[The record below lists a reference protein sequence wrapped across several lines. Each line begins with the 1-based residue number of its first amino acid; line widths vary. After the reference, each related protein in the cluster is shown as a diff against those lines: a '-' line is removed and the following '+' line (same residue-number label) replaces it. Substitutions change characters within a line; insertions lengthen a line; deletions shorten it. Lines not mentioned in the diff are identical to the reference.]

1 MSTPAAT
8 PMLPNLAEPGTPRL
22 VSLIVP
28 CRNERGHIDAFCDAA
43 LAQQLPEGWTLELLV
58 ADGASDDGTRAALGA
73 RAASDARVT
82 VLDNPRRIVSTGL
95 NACLARARGEVVVRM
110 DVHTAFAPD
119 YVAECLAALT
129 RVHADNVGGP
139 WVARGE
145 GAWGRAIAA
154 AFQCRWVVGG
164 ARSRDL
170 TYEGTVDTVYLGCW
184 PRATLARVGGFDET
198 LVRNQDDEH
207 NLRLRLAG
215 GRIWQS
221 ARIRSWYRPRGSLR
235 QLFAQQQQYG
245 YWRPFV
251 LRKHGQPGS
260 VRQLVPMIFVA
271 GCAGC
276 AMAWPWFPWSAVP
289 AAAASMRSRPS
300 VSWTSPPTRRSSCAS
315 IAAASW
321 STTRSWS
328 ACRKG
333 DPSGTSERQ
342 ERPAQRAFFLHRCQ
356 GR

>member
-28 CRNERGHIDAFCDAA
+28 CRNEQGHIDAFCDAA

-139 WVARGE
+139 LGGAGRGRLGPGHRGGVPVPLGGGWCAVARPDRRHG
-145 GAWGRAIAA
+145 GHRLPRLLAA
-154 AFQCRWVVGG
+154 CHAG
-164 ARSRDL
+164 AR
-170 TYEGTVDTVYLGCW
+170 G
-184 PRATLARVGGFDET
+184 
-198 LVRNQDDEH
+198 
-207 NLRLRLAG
+207 RL
-215 GRIWQS
+215 
-221 ARIRSWYRPRGSLR
+221 
-235 QLFAQQQQYG
+235 
-245 YWRPFV
+245 
-251 LRKHGQPGS
+251 
-260 VRQLVPMIFVA
+260 
-271 GCAGC
+271 
-276 AMAWPWFPWSAVP
+276 
-289 AAAASMRSRPS
+289 
-300 VSWTSPPTRRSSCAS
+300 
-315 IAAASW
+315 
-321 STTRSWS
+321 
-328 ACRKG
+328 
-333 DPSGTSERQ
+333 
-342 ERPAQRAFFLHRCQ
+342 
-356 GR
+356 

>member
-170 TYEGTVDTVYLGCW
+170 AYEGTVDTVYLGCW

-276 AMAWPWFPWSAVP
+276 AMAWPWFHAPLVLLLAAYLAYLLGASVVAARQAGAWAPAPRLPAV
-289 AAAASMRSRPS
+289 
-300 VSWTSPPTRRSSCAS
+300 
-315 IAAASW
+315 IAAYHLGYGIGGWRGLWDMLRGRASGAAF
-321 STTRSWS
+321 TRLT
-328 ACRKG
+328 R
-333 DPSGTSERQ
+333 
-342 ERPAQRAFFLHRCQ
+342 
-356 GR
+356 